1 MAGIERSGQPRQ
13 ARQGGHGIQASRP
26 APAQGGNRVL
36 ALVRREPKLAA
47 LLLMAVAGIGIA
59 VYLTLE
65 HFQKAPL
72 FCSTTGTVD
81 CAPVLSSAYSVVPG
95 TQLPITVP
103 GMVWFVVSGALAVV
117 GLQAAWL
124 GQAEPA
130 RLRVWQLAW
139 SGAGLLFVLYLIYA
153 EIVLVHKI
161 CAWCTG
167 VHVLTLLTFL
177 VALARWQEDM
187 PDVAPRPAPAE
198 RSQRRPDLT
207 HRPQQPQVTR
217 EAGSYSAGAAATG
230 SRAPRSGKATAGKGS
245 KAARTQGR

>member
-1 MAGIERSGQPRQ
+1 MARIERTRQ
-13 ARQGGHGIQASRP
+13 TGRA

-36 ALVRREPKLAA
+36 ALVRRETKLVA
-47 LLLMAVAGIGIA
+47 LLVMAVAGIGIA

-81 CAPVLSSAYSVVPG
+81 CAPVLTSAYSVVPG

-117 GLQAAWL
+117 GLRAAWL
-124 GQAEPA
+124 GRAEPA

-177 VALARWQEDM
+177 VALAWWQEDV
-187 PDVAPRPAPAE
+187 PDLALRPAE
-198 RSQRRPDLT
+198 RSQHRPDLT
-207 HRPQQPQVTR
+207 PQPAQPQVTR
-217 EAGSYSAGAAATG
+217 EAGSRRAGAAANG
-230 SRAPRSGKATAGKGS
+230 SRAPRSGKATAGKGTS
-245 KAARTQGR
+245 AARGQGR